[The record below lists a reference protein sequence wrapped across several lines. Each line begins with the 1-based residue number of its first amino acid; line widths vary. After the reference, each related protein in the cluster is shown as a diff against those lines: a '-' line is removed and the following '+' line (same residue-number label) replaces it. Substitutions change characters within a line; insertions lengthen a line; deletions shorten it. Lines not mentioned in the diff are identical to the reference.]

1 VVVAGGLI
9 GVQVHASPATDAAA
23 KHCGVWRWSVKT
35 LSDPDASD
43 VNATPV
49 AHTVNYLRGLGPPD
63 HLASDTPRIR
73 SVEFKTYR
81 VKVQLVRAKI
91 EDDHDVHLVVAQPGA
106 RSHTMIVEFP
116 DTTCQG
122 AARSAH
128 KADMKQA
135 RSDLLG
141 ACPPIGSSDF
151 TDLTG
156 SATITRVGFFDEI
169 HHQSGVAPNGIE
181 VHPALSFSGTC
192 SGSSTPSPSPSASA
206 SPSPSPSSGAAV
218 EITEIQYNSPGS
230 DDGSN
235 ASRNAEWAR
244 LHNSGGSDA
253 DLSGWTVRDTAS
265 HVYTFGSFTL
275 AAGASVT
282 IHTGDGTDS
291 ATDVYWGSGSYIWN
305 NDGDTATLADSGGTV
320 VDTCS
325 YSDPGENYASTS
337 C

>member
-1 VVVAGGLI
+1 
-9 GVQVHASPATDAAA
+9 
-23 KHCGVWRWSVKT
+23 
-35 LSDPDASD
+35 
-43 VNATPV
+43 
-49 AHTVNYLRGLGPPD
+49 
-63 HLASDTPRIR
+63 
-73 SVEFKTYR
+73 
-81 VKVQLVRAKI
+81 
-91 EDDHDVHLVVAQPGA
+91 
-106 RSHTMIVEFP
+106 
-116 DTTCQG
+116 
-122 AARSAH
+122 
-128 KADMKQA
+128 
-135 RSDLLG
+135 
-141 ACPPIGSSDF
+141 SSDF